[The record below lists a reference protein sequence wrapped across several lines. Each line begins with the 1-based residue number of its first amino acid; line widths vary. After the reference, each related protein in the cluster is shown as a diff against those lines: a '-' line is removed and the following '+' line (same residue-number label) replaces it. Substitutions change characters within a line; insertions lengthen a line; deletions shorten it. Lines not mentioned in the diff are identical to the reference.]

1 MQDQQV
7 NNSITLRILYFA
19 IILSMLPLSLVL
31 FITNKTSME
40 VLPVVDN
47 LLTLIISVALIVVF
61 VSYIFETKANAAG
74 NAQIYFTYKLLTWAL
89 CESIAVQGFVLSFI
103 SGSLVYHLI
112 FSSIA
117 VFLFFLYKPDILFYE
132 RLLNRDNP

>member
-19 IILSMLPLSLVL
+19 ILLSMLPLSLVL
-31 FITNKTSME
+31 FITHKTSME
-40 VLPVVDN
+40 VMPVIDN
-47 LLTLIISVALIVVF
+47 LLYIIISLAVIVVF
-61 VSYIFETKANAAG
+61 VSYIFETKANSAG
-74 NAQIYFTYKLLTWAL
+74 KAQIYFTFKLLTWAL

-112 FSSIA
+112 FSSVA
-117 VFLFFLYKPDILFYE
+117 LFFFFLYRPDIHYYE
-132 RLLNRDNP
+132 RLLNHYKP